1 MALSASEA
9 FASLS
14 RDDSAITPDA
24 MESFAAS
31 IKRELAVGG
40 AELHADVADV
50 VAATRDGS
58 DASSVVVVDVRS
70 PGEFAKGHIPGAVNV
85 PLFTD
90 EERASVG
97 MCFAKRGRGPAMVL
111 GMRAVRPKLDV
122 MHRRI
127 LALADDA
134 SRRARGPAATPRGQV
149 TVYVHCWRGG
159 MRSCSVTWLLLH
171 ASPPG
176 VLDARVLR
184 GGYKAF
190 RRWALSRWTNPDAD
204 AVTRSSSSSSLASS
218 ISSHAT
224 AAGSDETV
232 AALAEP
238 RAGGTADERQGQ
250 GQGPGGE
257 GPDEASA
264 AAAAAAAARR
274 AGPRVC
280 IVGGRT
286 GVGKTRA
293 LLALRDLGAQVID
306 LEGLAAHSGS
316 AFGWVGRP
324 ARQPTS
330 EHFGNLVACAWSRLA
345 PAPAWVFIED
355 EGPHVGKCSV
365 DPGLFKRMRHAPL
378 VINVV
383 APERVRLRTLT
394 RDYASPERVADPGW
408 LPAMTESVGKLAK
421 RLGGKRASEL
431 SERLREGEYAA
442 VAEGLL
448 EYYDGLY
455 DRHLGNKRVDR
466 RKEGGGRAGEREKGE
481 RTKGGDGDATDAE
494 EEARGGKT
502 VVVHANGIGPEGDE
516 LDAET
521 LAREILEAT
530 RAFDAEE
537 EADASR
543 EGSDD

>member
-1 MALSASEA
+1 
-9 FASLS
+9 
-14 RDDSAITPDA
+14 
-24 MESFAAS
+24 
-31 IKRELAVGG
+31 
-40 AELHADVADV
+40 
-50 VAATRDGS
+50 
-58 DASSVVVVDVRS
+58 
-70 PGEFAKGHIPGAVNV
+70 
-85 PLFTD
+85 
-90 EERASVG
+90 
-97 MCFAKRGRGPAMVL
+97 
-111 GMRAVRPKLDV
+111 
-122 MHRRI
+122 
-127 LALADDA
+127 
-134 SRRARGPAATPRGQV
+134 
-149 TVYVHCWRGG
+149 
-159 MRSCSVTWLLLH
+159 
-171 ASPPG
+171 
-176 VLDARVLR
+176 
-184 GGYKAF
+184 
-190 RRWALSRWTNPDAD
+190 
-204 AVTRSSSSSSLASS
+204 
-218 ISSHAT
+218 
-224 AAGSDETV
+224 
-232 AALAEP
+232 
-238 RAGGTADERQGQ
+238 
-250 GQGPGGE
+250 
-257 GPDEASA
+257 
-264 AAAAAAAARR
+264 
-274 AGPRVC
+274 VC

-330 EHFGNLVACAWSRLA
+330 EHFGNLVACAWSRLS

-394 RDYASPERVADPGW
+394 RDYASPESVADPGW

-466 RKEGGGRAGEREKGE
+466 RKEGGGRTGEKEKGE
-481 RTKGGDGDATDAE
+481 TKGGDGDATDAE

-521 LAREILEAT
+521 LAREILEVT

-543 EGSDD
+543 EVSDD